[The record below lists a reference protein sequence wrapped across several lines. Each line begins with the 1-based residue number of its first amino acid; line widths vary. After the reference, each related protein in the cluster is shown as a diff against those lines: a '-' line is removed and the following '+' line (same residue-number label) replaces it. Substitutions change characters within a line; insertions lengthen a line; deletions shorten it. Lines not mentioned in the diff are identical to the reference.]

1 MNILILEHPVQEIT
15 SSTCGLF
22 QFYFY
27 QNIFD
32 SDKRSKFIN
41 HEILNKKAIE
51 QMLNQIF
58 SNNVNQNK
66 HEIEN
71 FKKEYDL

>member
-22 QFYFY
+22 QLYFY

-51 QMLNQIF
+51 QMLNEIF